1 MNYLLDTN
9 HRSYLQRREAMVVS
23 RIQSLPDA
31 ATLYMPV
38 VAQAELLAGVELAV
52 SEPRK
57 QELRTLYAQV
67 ITMAADILPITSEV
81 AEQFAHIFANL
92 RRKGRPMDTNDI
104 WIAAIARMHN
114 LVVVTND
121 EHFQYVE
128 GLQVEN
134 WSITSTP
141 SQSEYGSVPMWSLA
155 QRCSV

>member
-9 HRSYLQRREAMVVS
+9 HWSYLQRREAMVVS
-23 RIQSLPDA
+23 HIQNLPDE

-38 VAQAELLAGVELAV
+38 VAQAKLLAGVELAV

-92 RRKGRPMDTNDI
+92 RRQGRPIDTNDI
-104 WIAAIARMHN
+104 WIAAIARVHN

-134 WSITSTP
+134 WSTTSTP
-141 SQSEYGSVPMWSLA
+141 SPSE
-155 QRCSV
+155 

>member
-9 HRSYLQRREAMVVS
+9 HWSYLQRREAMVVNH
-23 RIQSLPDA
+23 IQSLPDE

-57 QELRTLYAQV
+57 QELRTLYRQV
-67 ITMAADILPITSEV
+67 ITKTADILLITSEV

-92 RRKGRPMDTNDI
+92 RRKGRPIDTNDI
-104 WIAAIARMHN
+104 WIAAIARVHN
-114 LVVVTND
+114 LIVVTND

-134 WSITSTP
+134 WSTTSAP
-141 SQSEYGSVPMWSLA
+141 SQSE
-155 QRCSV
+155 

>member
-9 HRSYLQRREAMVVS
+9 HWSYLQRREAMVVNH
-23 RIQSLPDA
+23 IQSLPDE

-57 QELRTLYAQV
+57 QELRTLYIQV

-92 RRKGRPMDTNDI
+92 RRKGRPIDTNDI
-104 WIAAIARMHN
+104 WIAALARVHN

-134 WSITSTP
+134 WSTTSAP
-141 SQSEYGSVPMWSLA
+141 SQSE
-155 QRCSV
+155 

>member
-9 HRSYLQRREAMVVS
+9 HWSYLQRREAMVVS
-23 RIQSLPDA
+23 HIQNLPDE

-38 VAQAELLAGVELAV
+38 VAQAKLLAGVELAV

-57 QELRTLYAQV
+57 QELRTLYTQIV
-67 ITMAADILPITSEV
+67 TMAADILPITSEV

-92 RRKGRPMDTNDI
+92 RRKGRPIDTNDI
-104 WIAAIARMHN
+104 WIAAIARAHN

-134 WSITSTP
+134 WSTTSTP
-141 SQSEYGSVPMWSLA
+141 SQSE
-155 QRCSV
+155 

>member
-1 MNYLLDTN
+1 MAAVNYLLDTN
-9 HRSYLQRREAMVVS
+9 HWSNLQRREAMVVNH
-23 RIQSLPDA
+23 IQSLPDE

-57 QELRTLYAQV
+57 QELRTLYRQV

-92 RRKGRPMDTNDI
+92 RRKGGLIDTNDI
-104 WIAAIARMHN
+104 WIAAIARVHN
-114 LVVVTND
+114 LIVVTND
-121 EHFQYVE
+121 EHSQYVE

-134 WSITSTP
+134 WSTTSAP
-141 SQSEYGSVPMWSLA
+141 SQSE
-155 QRCSV
+155 

>member
-1 MNYLLDTN
+1 VNYLLDTN
-9 HRSYLQRREAMVVS
+9 HWSYLQRREAMVVS
-23 RIQSLPDA
+23 HIQSLPDT
-31 ATLYMPV
+31 ATLYMLV

-92 RRKGRPMDTNDI
+92 RRKGRPIDTNDI
-104 WIAAIARMHN
+104 WIAAIARVHN

-134 WSITSTP
+134 WSTTSTP
-141 SQSEYGSVPMWSLA
+141 SQSE
-155 QRCSV
+155 

>member
-1 MNYLLDTN
+1 VNYLLDTN
-9 HRSYLQRREAMVVS
+9 HWSYLQRREAIVVNH
-23 RIQSLPDA
+23 IQSLPDE

-57 QELRTLYAQV
+57 QELRTLYIQV

-92 RRKGRPMDTNDI
+92 RRKGRPIDTNDI
-104 WIAAIARMHN
+104 WIAAIARVHN

-134 WSITSTP
+134 WSTTSAP
-141 SQSEYGSVPMWSLA
+141 SQSE
-155 QRCSV
+155 

>member
-9 HRSYLQRREAMVVS
+9 HWSYLQRREAMVV
-23 RIQSLPDA
+23 RHIQSLPDD

-52 SEPRK
+52 SEPRQ

-67 ITMAADILPITSEV
+67 IVMAADILPITSEV

-92 RRKGRPMDTNDI
+92 RRKGRPIDTNDI
-104 WIAAIARMHN
+104 WIAAIARAHN

-121 EHFQYVE
+121 DYFQYVE
-128 GLQVEN
+128 GLQMEN
-134 WSITSTP
+134 WSKTSAP
-141 SQSEYGSVPMWSLA
+141 SQSE
-155 QRCSV
+155 

>member
-9 HRSYLQRREAMVVS
+9 HWSYLQRREAMVVS
-23 RIQSLPDA
+23 HIQSLPDA

-67 ITMAADILPITSEV
+67 IIMAADILPITSEV
-81 AEQFAHIFANL
+81 AEQFAHIFTNL
-92 RRKGRPMDTNDI
+92 RRKGRPIDTNEI
-104 WIAAIARMHN
+104 WIAAIARVHN
-114 LVVVTND
+114 LIVVTND

-134 WSITSTP
+134 WSTTPTP
-141 SQSEYGSVPMWSLA
+141 SQSE
-155 QRCSV
+155 

>member
-1 MNYLLDTN
+1 VGTAAVNYLLDTN
-9 HRSYLQRREAMVVS
+9 HWSYLQRREAMVVNH
-23 RIQSLPDA
+23 IQSLPDET
-31 ATLYMPV
+31 TLYMPA

-57 QELRTLYAQV
+57 QELRTLYIQV

-92 RRKGRPMDTNDI
+92 RRKGRPIDTNDI
-104 WIAAIARMHN
+104 WIAAIARVHN

-121 EHFQYVE
+121 EHFQYVD

-134 WSITSTP
+134 WSTTSAP
-141 SQSEYGSVPMWSLA
+141 SQSE
-155 QRCSV
+155 

>member
-1 MNYLLDTN
+1 
-9 HRSYLQRREAMVVS
+9 
-23 RIQSLPDA
+23 
-31 ATLYMPV
+31 MPV

-57 QELRTLYAQV
+57 QELHTLYAQV
-67 ITMAADILPITSEV
+67 STMAADILPITSEV

-92 RRKGRPMDTNDI
+92 RRKGRPIDTNDI
-104 WIAAIARMHN
+104 WIAAIARVHN

-134 WSITSTP
+134 WSTTP
-141 SQSEYGSVPMWSLA
+141 TPNQSE
-155 QRCSV
+155 

>member
-9 HRSYLQRREAMVVS
+9 HWSYLQRREAMVV
-23 RIQSLPDA
+23 RHIQSLPDA

-52 SEPRK
+52 SAPRQ
-57 QELRTLYAQV
+57 QELRTLYAQFL
-67 ITMAADILPITSEV
+67 TMAADILPITSEV

-92 RRKGRPMDTNDI
+92 RRKGRPIGTNDI
-104 WIAAIARMHN
+104 WIAAMARVHN

-128 GLQVEN
+128 GLRVED
-134 WSITSTP
+134 WSTTSAP
-141 SQSEYGSVPMWSLA
+141 GQSE
-155 QRCSV
+155 